1 MNKEDLKTSAWFMIA
16 LVIALLMCFAGLFS
30 SCATSKNTDT
40 QKQIDYSGDLQ
51 LLQSSIE
58 SLRTDFSKQTKI
70 TTDKLSNLQFENKTT
85 DYSPPDSTGRQYPTR
100 VSETLANKQEQER
113 QQIDETVILTMQQF
127 SNRLDSLGYK
137 FDVLLKQK
145 AKVIELSWWDLHK
158 DNVYCA
164 VIALLIVGWLVFKK
178 RKR

>member
-1 MNKEDLKTSAWFMIA
+1 MNKEDLKISAWFMIA

-40 QKQIDYSGDLQ
+40 KKQIDYSGDLQ
-51 LLQSSIE
+51 LLQRSIE
-58 SLRTDFSKQTKI
+58 SLHTDFSKQTKI

-85 DYSPPDSTGRQYPTR
+85 DFSPPDSTGKQYPTR

-113 QQIDETVILTMQQF
+113 QQIDETVILTIQQL
-127 SNRLDSLGYK
+127 SNRMDSLSNK
-137 FDVLLKQK
+137 FDILLKQK
-145 AKVIELSWWDLHK
+145 EKVIELSWWDLHR

-164 VIALLIVGWLVFKK
+164 IIALLIVGWLFFKK
-178 RKR
+178 RTK